1 MASPPLSLSLSI
13 FLLLSPLISSA
24 SSQPFIRLPTEAT
37 KGKST
42 VDDDDLYCSSWH
54 LAVETNNAGSWKTIP
69 TRCRSYAQDYMTGQ
83 RYMSDS
89 EIAANFSL
97 AHASSVEIARDGKD
111 AWVFDVDETLL
122 SNLKYYED
130 HGFGIL
136 DGDVNHVLI
145 KILISNNTEPSEIF
159 DDDSFNAW
167 VDLAVAPAIPAS
179 LKLYNE
185 LKQMGFKIFL
195 LTGRSESQRNVTA
208 KNLLFAG
215 YTDWERLILR
225 GHSDEGTKAIAYKSE
240 RRSELLDEGYR
251 IQGNSGDQWSDL
263 QGFAVAIRSFKLP
276 NPMYYI
282 A

>member
-1 MASPPLSLSLSI
+1 MASPPLSLSLSII

-24 SSQPFIRLPTEAT
+24 SSQPIIRLPTET
-37 KGKST
+37 TNRKST
-42 VDDDDLYCSSWH
+42 VDGDDLYCSSWH

-69 TRCRSYAQDYMTGQ
+69 TRCRSYVQDYMTGQ
-83 RYMSDS
+83 RYTSDS

-97 AHASSVEIARDGKD
+97 AHASSVEIGRDGKD

-130 HGFGIL
+130 RGFG
-136 DGDVNHVLI
+136 
-145 KILISNNTEPSEIF
+145 SEIF
-159 DDDSFNAW
+159 DEDSFNAW

-185 LKQMGFKIFL
+185 VKQMGFKIFL

-215 YTDWERLILR
+215 YTGWERLILR
-225 GHSDEGTKAIAYKSE
+225 GHSDEGTKATAYKSE

-263 QGFAVAIRSFKLP
+263 QGFAVAKRSFKLP